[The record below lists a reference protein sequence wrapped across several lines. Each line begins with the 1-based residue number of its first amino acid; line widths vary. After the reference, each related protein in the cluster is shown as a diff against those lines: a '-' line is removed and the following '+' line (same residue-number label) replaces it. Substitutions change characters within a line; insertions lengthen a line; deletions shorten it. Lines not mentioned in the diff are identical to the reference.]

1 MRMKEPL
8 TEVFPIKVL
17 IVDDEPLARDR
28 LRQLLEGDE
37 EVEIVGEAGRGQDA
51 VAAIKSLAPDLVF
64 LDVQMPEMDGFA
76 ALEALETEPRL
87 PMVIFVTAFDHHAL
101 RAFEVSA
108 LDYLLKPYERERFE
122 QALRRAKDALKQA
135 FDNRQQRRIIA
146 MLEELKGGGR
156 RLEWL
161 SVKVDERVLLLR
173 VSEIDW
179 IEAEGN
185 YVRVHT
191 GKQSHFLRET
201 ISGLEEQLDPTT
213 FVRTQRGAIVNV
225 NRIRELHVWTRGDY
239 RIVLHD
245 GTELTL
251 SRHYRENL
259 DALLHKPL

>member
-1 MRMKEPL
+1 MRMREPV
-8 TEVFPIKVL
+8 TEVLPIKVL
-17 IVDDEPLARDR
+17 MVDDEPLARDR
-28 LRQLLEGDE
+28 LRQLLDGDE

-51 VAAIKSLAPDLVF
+51 VAAVKSPAPDLIF

-76 ALEALETEPRL
+76 VLEALETEPRL
-87 PMVIFVTAFDHHAL
+87 PMIIFVTAFNQHAL

-122 QALRRAKDALKQA
+122 QALRRAKGALKQA
-135 FDNRQQRRIIA
+135 FDSQQQRRIFT
-146 MLEELKGGGR
+146 MLEQFKEGGR

-185 YVRVHT
+185 YVRVHI
-191 GKQSHFLRET
+191 GKQTHFLRET
-201 ISGLEEQLDPTT
+201 ISGLEEQLDPRT
-213 FVRTQRGAIVNV
+213 FIRTQRGAIVNV

-239 RIVLHD
+239 RIVMQD

>member
-1 MRMKEPL
+1 MRMREPF

-28 LRQLLEGDE
+28 LRQLLEGDD
-37 EVEIVGEAGRGQDA
+37 EVEVVGEAGCGHDA
-51 VAAIKSLAPDLVF
+51 VAAIKSLAPNLIF
-64 LDVQMPEMDGFA
+64 LDVQMPEMDGFGV
-76 ALEALETEPRL
+76 LEALETEPRL
-87 PMVIFVTAFDHHAL
+87 PMIIFVTAFNQHAL

-122 QALRRAKDALKQA
+122 QALRRAKEALKQA
-135 FDNRQQRRIIA
+135 FDSQQQRRIFA
-146 MLEELKGGGR
+146 MLERLKGEGR
-156 RLEWL
+156 YLDWL

-185 YVRVHT
+185 YVRVHI
-191 GKQSHFLRET
+191 GKQTHFLRET
-201 ISGLEEQLDPTT
+201 ISGLEEQLDPKT
-213 FVRTQRGAIVNV
+213 FIRTQRGAIVNV

-245 GTELTL
+245 GAELTL

-259 DALLHKPL
+259 DVLLNRPL

>member
-1 MRMKEPL
+1 MIAKEPL
-8 TEVFPIKVL
+8 NEVFPIKVL

-28 LRQLLEGDE
+28 VRQLLEGDE

-51 VAAIKSLAPDLVF
+51 VAAIKSLAPNLVF
-64 LDVQMPEMDGFA
+64 MDVQMPEMDGFA

-87 PMVIFVTAFDHHAL
+87 PMIIFVTAFDQHAL

-108 LDYLLKPYERERFE
+108 LDYLLKPYERGRFE
-122 QALRRAKDALKQA
+122 QALRRAKEALKQS
-135 FDNRQQRRIIA
+135 FDSQQQRRIFA
-146 MLEELKGGGR
+146 LLEELKGSGR

-161 SVKVDERVLLLR
+161 SVKAGERVLLLR

-179 IEAEGN
+179 VEAEGN

-201 ISGLEEQLDPTT
+201 ISGMEEQLDPKA
-213 FVRTQRGAIVNV
+213 FVRAQRGAIVNI

-239 RIVLHD
+239 RIVLQD

-259 DALLHKPL
+259 EALLQRPL

>member
-1 MRMKEPL
+1 MRMNEPL

-28 LRQLLEGDE
+28 IRQLLEGDE
-37 EVEIVGEAGRGQDA
+37 EVEIIGEAGRGQDA

-64 LDVQMPEMDGFA
+64 LDAQMPEMDGFA
-76 ALEALETEPRL
+76 VLEALETEPRL
-87 PMVIFVTAFDHHAL
+87 PMIIFVTAFNQHAL

-122 QALRRAKDALKQA
+122 QALRRAKETLRQA
-135 FDNRQQRRIIA
+135 FDSQQQRRIFA
-146 MLEELKGGGR
+146 MLEELKGSGR

-161 SVKVDERVLLLR
+161 SVKVDERILLLR

-185 YVRVHT
+185 YVRIHI

-201 ISGLEEQLDPTT
+201 ISGLEEQLDPKT

-239 RIVLHD
+239 RIVLRD

-259 DALLHKPL
+259 DALLHRPL